1 MSIPSIINNEET
13 LDDVLSVIVLYKCDL
28 KNSVSFNSLLK
39 GTEKSDGILKLL
51 LYNNSPEINIDTS
64 SYEQK
69 KINVSLIN
77 DDTNSGVSKAYNLA
91 HLMAKEEGRKWLLL
105 LDQDTQLPSDFFSA
119 FFEHRKKD
127 AEKREWLYI
136 PIIKSNNRILSPARS
151 FLYRGFM
158 KKKVETGSVHIKN
171 LAIINSGVI
180 VTNHL
185 FENAGGFNKEVQLDF
200 SDFSFFRRVKKI
212 YSKVFILN
220 VECSHSFSGLEYDN
234 YEKVLNRF
242 KIYNRN
248 AVAFSREK
256 GVSKIFVFIPVLVR
270 VFKLSIKFRTLNFL
284 RSFRLK

>member
-1 MSIPSIINNEET
+1 MSIPSMTDNEEM

-28 KNSVSFNSLLK
+28 KNSVSFNSILKAAEESK
-39 GTEKSDGILKLL
+39 GTLKLL

-64 SYEQK
+64 AYEQK

-77 DDTNSGVSKAYNLA
+77 DNTNSGVSKAYNLA
-91 HLMAKEEGRKWLLL
+91 HSITNEEGKKWLLL
-105 LDQDTQLPSDFFSA
+105 LDQDTQLPSDFFSV

-127 AEKREWLYI
+127 VEKRELLYI
-136 PIIKSNNRILSPARS
+136 PIIKSNNRIISPAHS
-151 FLYRGFM
+151 FLYRGFT
-158 KKKVETGSVHIKN
+158 KKKVETGSTDIKN

-180 VTNHL
+180 VKNHL
-185 FENAGGFNKEVQLDF
+185 FENAGGFNKDVQLDF

-220 VECSHSFSGLEYDN
+220 VECSHSFAGLEYGN

-256 GVSKIFVFIPVLVR
+256 GVSKIFVFIPVLGR
-270 VFKLSIKFRTLNFL
+270 AFKLSIKFRTLIFL